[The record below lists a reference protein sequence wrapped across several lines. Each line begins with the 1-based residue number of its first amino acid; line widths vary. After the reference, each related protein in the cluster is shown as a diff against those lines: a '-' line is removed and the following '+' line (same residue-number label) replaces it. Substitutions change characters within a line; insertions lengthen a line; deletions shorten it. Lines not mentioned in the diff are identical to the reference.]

1 MKVLL
6 LKIRQEG
13 YYYSQTFDSQLNFA
27 HTQLTYENTQI
38 YMYTFYQPSLLK
50 IQGQNQRVS
59 LQVTVGLLVWFGQNV
74 EFSLLHYIQQKKLN
88 F

>member
-1 MKVLL
+1 MKQDR
-6 LKIRQEG
+6 KDQNFS
-13 YYYSQTFDSQLNFA
+13 YSCQPIKAAA
-27 HTQLTYENTQI
+27 HTQLTYENAQI
-38 YMYTFYQPSLLK
+38 YMYTIYQPSLLK

-74 EFSLLHYIQQKKLN
+74 EFTLLHYIQQKKLN